1 MREGP
6 EQGVGSGCTS
16 KCSTSRQHLILASP
30 PSALPRPGCQAMSP
44 FTTLSASTPAHE
56 PTGPPHCPQ
65 GQGPSPRLGVRSR
78 QRSLPDSSP
87 ALPFTVT
94 RTDLLLRRGRFSL
107 AASEYTFSF
116 SFSLPAA
123 HLSPSPSPQLAYP
136 LALYLRPTWSSRS
149 NWGVTYV
156 GWVPGHGVRPPMLL
170 GVTAPCT
177 RTTCS
182 LPLGPGADVIV
193 RTGIVTHVV
202 STRG

>member
-1 MREGP
+1 MSRDPLGRQSRAGRGRRDMGCCVLAACGGGMREGP

-16 KCSTSRQHLILASP
+16 KCSASRQHLILASP

-56 PTGPPHCPQ
+56 PRGPPHCLQ

-123 HLSPSPSPQLAYP
+123 HLSPSPSPSWL
-136 LALYLRPTWSSRS
+136 T
-149 NWGVTYV
+149 
-156 GWVPGHGVRPPMLL
+156 LL
-170 GVTAPCT
+170 PF
-177 RTTCS
+177 
-182 LPLGPGADVIV
+182 I
-193 RTGIVTHVV
+193 
-202 STRG
+202 